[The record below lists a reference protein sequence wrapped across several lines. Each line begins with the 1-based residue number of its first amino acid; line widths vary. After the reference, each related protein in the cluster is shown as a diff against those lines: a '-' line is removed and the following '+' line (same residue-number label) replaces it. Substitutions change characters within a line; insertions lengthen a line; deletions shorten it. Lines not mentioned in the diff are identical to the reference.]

1 MKYFNN
7 QEGKWIPG
15 KSYRKKVLL
24 ENIKGK
30 INIVQDVIIE
40 PFGEIPPHKHRFTDE
55 VFYIIKGELIFK
67 TEKESIQLGPGDLIF
82 VDKEESHSFINKSQ
96 QEARLICLKI
106 NYKEGDSYLD

>member
-7 QEGKWIPG
+7 QEGKWVSG
-15 KSYRKKVLL
+15 KSYKKKILL
-24 ENIKGK
+24 ENIKDK
-30 INIVQDVIIE
+30 VNIIQDVIIE

-55 VFYIIKGELIFK
+55 IFYITEGKPIFK
-67 TEKESIQLGPGDLIF
+67 TEKENIQLEPGDLIF
-82 VDKEESHSFINKSQ
+82 IDKEENHSFINKSR